1 MVKQF
6 LKEKKINTFFYKIK
20 TGTVHVKKFFHKD
33 KNGIIIGSYK
43 DGDIFGETCLLMR
56 KYPNRQSTVEIV
68 AYGDVEVYRIHCIDV
83 MKLCD
88 ENNLIGAKLYR
99 LLCKK
104 LSIRINSIGDVNSH
118 KEVEEQMSSVGS
130 KEEST
135 SGDNQILKKF
145 KIKDQSVIREFGG
158 VKRIYKNNSTKGT
171 MYITQDYICFLGVN
185 IFAIEKREKILFEV
199 IEDVQVDSTSGIIT
213 LYHEEK
219 KTDFTFQEDISNVSQ
234 HIIRIWKLSQNRGS
248 QSQNIDEPKTKK
260 KEKEQEVIDISQV
273 KKMFPKKAELKT
285 LIDNSKQCTLKKK
298 EI

>member
-1 MVKQF
+1 MSK
-6 LKEKKINTFFYKIK
+6 NFF
-20 TGTVHVKKFFHKD
+20 FFHKD

-219 KTDFTFQEDISNVSQ
+219 KD
-234 HIIRIWKLSQNRGS
+234 
-248 QSQNIDEPKTKK
+248 
-260 KEKEQEVIDISQV
+260 
-273 KKMFPKKAELKT
+273 
-285 LIDNSKQCTLKKK
+285 
-298 EI
+298 